1 MPETRT
7 LDDIVASL
15 SADLEPVR
23 RLPAPSLRAALW
35 VGVAAA
41 MAAGLACCCDLDAM
55 ADRLKAAPD
64 MWLAMLGST
73 LTAVFGAVAAF
84 QLSVPGRGAWWG
96 LLPLPTVVLWMG
108 ASGMGCL
115 RTWVGPGAGDTAL
128 VETRHC
134 LPSILVLSVPLMVLM
149 VAMLRR
155 ACPLR
160 PNLTALVSGVAI
172 AAASATLLNF
182 FHPYDASAADLAVHL
197 VAVLLVIAINQ
208 LLWRRSI
215 ATNVAPSNV

>member
-134 LPSILVLSVPLMVLM
+134 LQSILVLSVPLMVLM

-215 ATNVAPSNV
+215 ATAVAPSNV

>member
-35 VGVAAA
+35 LGIVAA
-41 MAAGLACCCDLDAM
+41 MAAGLACCCDLDVM
-55 ADRLKAAPD
+55 ADRLRAAPD

-73 LTAVFGAVAAF
+73 LTAVLGAAAAF
-84 QLSVPGRGAWWG
+84 ELSVPGRGAWWG
-96 LLPLPTVVLWMG
+96 LLPLPAVVLWIG

-115 RTWVGPGAGDTAL
+115 RTWAGPGTGDAAL

-134 LPSILVLSVPLMVLM
+134 LPSILLLSVPLMILM

-160 PNLTALVSGVAI
+160 PNLTALVSGAAI

-197 VAVLLVIAINQ
+197 VAVLLVISINQ
-208 LLWRRSI
+208 LLWRRI
-215 ATNVAPSNV
+215 GVPNVEPSNG

>member
-15 SADLEPVR
+15 SADLRPVR

-35 VGVAAA
+35 VGVVAA
-41 MAAGLACCCDLDAM
+41 MAASLAVCCDIGAM
-55 ADRLKAAPD
+55 IDHLQAAPD
-64 MWLAMLGST
+64 MWLAVLGST
-73 LTAVFGAVAAF
+73 STAVLGAVAAF

-96 LLPLPTVVLWMG
+96 FLPLPTLLLWLG

-115 RTWVGPGAGDTAL
+115 RTWIVPGAEDSAL

-134 LPSILVLSVPLMVLM
+134 LTSILLLSAPLMALM
-149 VAMLRR
+149 VVMLRR

-197 VAVLLVIAINQ
+197 VAVLLVIALNQ
-208 LLWRRSI
+208 VLSRR
-215 ATNVAPSNV
+215 AAAA

>member
-23 RLPAPSLRAALW
+23 RLPAPLLRAALW
-35 VGVAAA
+35 VGVVAA
-41 MAAGLACCCDLDAM
+41 MAAGLACCCDLGAM
-55 ADRLKAAPD
+55 ADRLRTAPD
-64 MWLAMLGST
+64 LWLAVLGST
-73 LTAVFGAVAAF
+73 LTAVLGSVAAF

-115 RTWVGPGAGDTAL
+115 RTWVTPAVADTML

-134 LPSILVLSVPLMVLM
+134 LPSILLLSVPLMVLM

-160 PNLTALVSGVAI
+160 PDLTALVSGVAI

-182 FHPYDASAADLAVHL
+182 FHPYDASAADLGVHL
-197 VAVLLVIAINQ
+197 VAVLLVVAANQ
-208 LLWRRSI
+208 LLSRS
-215 ATNVAPSNV
+215 AVASDVKPQNL

>member
-15 SADLEPVR
+15 SADLRPVR
-23 RLPAPSLRAALW
+23 RLRAPSLRAALW
-35 VGVAAA
+35 VGMVAV
-41 MAAGLACCCDLDAM
+41 MAAGLASCCDVGAM
-55 ADRLKAAPD
+55 TDHLRAAPD
-64 MWLAMLGST
+64 MWLAALGST

-96 LLPLPTVVLWMG
+96 LLPLPTLLLWMG

-115 RTWVGPGAGDTAL
+115 RTWIVPGAENATFF
-128 VETRHC
+128 ETRHC
-134 LPSILVLSVPLMVLM
+134 LTSILLLSVPLMALM
-149 VAMLRR
+149 VVMLRR

-160 PNLTALVSGVAI
+160 PNLTALVSGLAV

-197 VAVLLVIAINQ
+197 VAVLLVIALNQ
-208 LLWRRSI
+208 VLSRK
-215 ATNVAPSNV
+215 AAAV

>member
-7 LDDIVASL
+7 LDEIVASL

-23 RLPAPSLRAALW
+23 RLPAPSFRAALW
-35 VGVAAA
+35 VGVVAA
-41 MAAGLACCCDLDAM
+41 MAAGLACCCDLGAM
-55 ADRLKAAPD
+55 TDHLQAAPD
-64 MWLAMLGST
+64 MWLAVLGST
-73 LTAVFGAVAAF
+73 LTAVLGAVAAF

-96 LLPLPTVVLWMG
+96 LLPLPPVLVWLG

-115 RTWVGPGAGDTAL
+115 RTWVVPGVEDATL

-134 LPSILVLSVPLMVLM
+134 LPSILLLSVPLTVLM

-197 VAVLLVIAINQ
+197 VAVLLVVAVNQ
-208 LLWRRSI
+208 LLWRW
-215 ATNVAPSNV
+215 AAASNLARPKA

>member
-35 VGVAAA
+35 VGVVAA

-55 ADRLKAAPD
+55 ADRLRAAPD

-73 LTAVFGAVAAF
+73 LTAVLGAVAAF

-96 LLPLPTVVLWMG
+96 TLPLPPALVWMG
-108 ASGMGCL
+108 ASGIGCL
-115 RTWVGPGAGDTAL
+115 RTWVVPGVEDSTL

-134 LPSILVLSVPLMVLM
+134 LPSILLLSAPLMVLM

-197 VAVLLVIAINQ
+197 VAVLLVVAINQ
-208 LLWRRSI
+208 LLWRK
-215 ATNVAPSNV
+215 AFASNVVPNV

>member
-15 SADLEPVR
+15 SADLRPVR
-23 RLPAPSLRAALW
+23 RLPAPSLRAASW
-35 VGVAAA
+35 VGVVAG
-41 MAAGLACCCDLDAM
+41 MAAGLACCCNLGAM
-55 ADRLKAAPD
+55 TDHLKAAPD
-64 MWLAMLGST
+64 MWLAVLGST

-84 QLSVPGRGAWWG
+84 QLSVPGRGAWWA
-96 LLPLPTVVLWMG
+96 LLPVPTLMLWMA

-115 RTWVGPGAGDTAL
+115 RTWFVPNVEDATL

-134 LPSILVLSVPLMVLM
+134 LTSILLLSVPLMALM
-149 VAMLRR
+149 VVMLRR

-182 FHPYDASAADLAVHL
+182 FHPYDASATDLVVHL
-197 VAVLLVIAINQ
+197 VAVLLVVALNQ
-208 LLWRRSI
+208 VLSRK
-215 ATNVAPSNV
+215 AAASNAKTAA